1 MRTIGSLMPGE
12 AFTIVWGDEVA
23 ASVHVPYA
31 PRYMLTTAHAGTLV
45 GIVGLDTEHKGTL
58 FYVNKDIE
66 INDNLPDP
74 FIPGEPGVV

>member
-12 AFTIVWGDEVA
+12 EFTIFWGAVCGRC
-23 ASVHVPYA
+23 VNIVPYT

-66 INDNLPDP
+66 IND
-74 FIPGEPGVV
+74 